1 MSVFPPNLCESCRK
15 KEIDNCVRGP
25 KEHCDD
31 YKSELQWQFE
41 HYVSEE
47 DRRALRLGRGPSSAS
62 TAETKTE
69 VGDEI
74 ELR

>member
-1 MSVFPPNLCESCRK
+1 MGDIFPHNLCESCRK
-15 KEIDNCVRGP
+15 KEADNCVRGP

-47 DRRALRLGRGPSSAS
+47 DRRAIFARSKPKPKEV
-62 TAETKTE
+62 ETDKQ
-69 VGDEI
+69 G
-74 ELR
+74 

>member
-1 MSVFPPNLCESCRK
+1 MPDIFPRNLCESCRK
-15 KEIDNCVRGP
+15 KDVDNCVRGP

-47 DRRALRLGRGPSSAS
+47 DRRAIFAKSKPKPKEV
-62 TAETKTE
+62 ETDKQ
-69 VGDEI
+69 G
-74 ELR
+74 